1 MKKQNIIDT
10 YEHYA
15 KDGLVFADGLDLAI
29 IGIEQDT
36 FRIVYSRKKV
46 IKILT
51 KETGNRYEAI
61 EYAEFNIFDAYVGPQ
76 TPIWVDDEL

>member
-1 MKKQNIIDT
+1 MKKKIIDT

-15 KDGLVFADGLDLAI
+15 KNGLTFADGLDAAI

-51 KETGNRYEAI
+51 KELGNRFEAI
-61 EYAEFNIFDAYVGPQ
+61 EFAEFNIFDAYIGEQ
-76 TPIWVDDEL
+76 TPIWVDDEF

>member
-1 MKKQNIIDT
+1 MKNKIIDT

-15 KDGLVFADGLDLAI
+15 KNGLTFADGLDAAI

-51 KETGNRYEAI
+51 KELGNRFEAI
-61 EYAEFNIFDAYVGPQ
+61 EFAEFNIFDAYIGEQ
-76 TPIWVDDEL
+76 TPIWVDDEF

>member
-1 MKKQNIIDT
+1 MKRKIIDT

-15 KDGLVFADGLDLAI
+15 KNGLTFADGLDAAI

-51 KETGNRYEAI
+51 KEFGNRFEAI
-61 EYAEFNIFDAYVGPQ
+61 EFAEFKIFDAYVGEQ
-76 TPIWVDDEL
+76 TPIWVDDEF

>member
-1 MKKQNIIDT
+1 MKRKIIDT

-15 KDGLVFADGLDLAI
+15 KNGLTFADGLDAAI

-51 KETGNRYEAI
+51 KELGNRFEAI
-61 EYAEFNIFDAYVGPQ
+61 EFAKFNIFDAYVGEQ
-76 TPIWVDDEL
+76 TPIWVDDEF

>member
-1 MKKQNIIDT
+1 MKKKIIET

-15 KDGLVFADGLDLAI
+15 ENGLTFADGLDAAI

-36 FRIVYSRKKV
+36 YRIVYSRKKV

-51 KETGNRYEAI
+51 KETGNRFEAI
-61 EYAEFNIFDAYVGPQ
+61 EYAEFNIFDVYVGEQ
-76 TPIWVDDEL
+76 TPIWVDDDFL

>member
-1 MKKQNIIDT
+1 MKNKIIDT

-15 KDGLVFADGLDLAI
+15 KDGLTFADGLDAAI

-51 KETGNRYEAI
+51 KEMGNKFEAI
-61 EYAEFNIFDAYVGPQ
+61 EFAEFNIFDAYVGPQ
-76 TPIWVDDEL
+76 TPIWVDDEF

>member
-1 MKKQNIIDT
+1 MKNKIIDT

-15 KDGLVFADGLDLAI
+15 KDGLTFADGLDAAI

-51 KETGNRYEAI
+51 KEMGNRFEAI
-61 EYAEFNIFDAYVGPQ
+61 EFAEFNIFDAYVGPQ
-76 TPIWVDDEL
+76 TPIWVDDEF

>member
-1 MKKQNIIDT
+1 MRQKIIDT
-10 YEHYA
+10 YQHYA
-15 KDGLVFADGLDLAI
+15 ENGLLFADNLDGAI

-51 KETGNRYEAI
+51 KQMGNRYEAM
-61 EYAEFNIFDAYVGPQ
+61 EFAEFNIFDAYVGEQ
-76 TPIWVDDEL
+76 TPIWVDDDF

>member
-1 MKKQNIIDT
+1 MKNKIIDT

-15 KDGLVFADGLDLAI
+15 KDGLTFADGLDAAI

-51 KETGNRYEAI
+51 KEMGNRFEAI
-61 EYAEFNIFDAYVGPQ
+61 EFAEFNIFDAYVGPQ
-76 TPIWVDDEL
+76 TPIWVDDDF

>member
-1 MKKQNIIDT
+1 MKNKILET

-15 KDGLVFADGLDLAI
+15 KDGLTFADGLDGAI

-36 FRIVYSRKKV
+36 YRIVYSRKKV

-51 KETGNRYEAI
+51 KEMGNKFEAI
-61 EYAEFNIFDAYVGPQ
+61 EFAEFYIFDAYVGEQ
-76 TPIWVDDEL
+76 TPIWVDDEF